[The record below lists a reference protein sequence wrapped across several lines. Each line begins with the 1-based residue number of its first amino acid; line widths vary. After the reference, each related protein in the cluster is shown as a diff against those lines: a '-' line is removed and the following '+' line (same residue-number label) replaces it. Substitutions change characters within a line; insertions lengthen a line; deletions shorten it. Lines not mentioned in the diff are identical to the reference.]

1 VFICGWFVFLF
12 ASRAGVAKGGD
23 GAKSALRE
31 IFLRLFLRSFAAILG
46 PRNRLLETPATPRTP
61 FSARLTLCL
70 LEVTAADSVA
80 SERFSTASINV
91 DRLGRR

>member
-1 VFICGWFVFLF
+1 M
-12 ASRAGVAKGGD
+12 VAVCKHPRFY
-23 GAKSALRE
+23 AIYA
-31 IFLRLFLRSFAAILG
+31 ILRSFAAILG

-61 FSARLTLCL
+61 FSARLTLCF